1 MRGLVSFAVL
11 VGTMAIMPA
20 HAQTDSR
27 GAPKYNRIEL
37 EQFYRYQLM
46 ELREE
51 ALRRK
56 AAEGGTISSNSLADL
71 QGKLDRINAGRIR
84 DAKRNDGWSVDAFGR
99 SIRPKD

>member
-1 MRGLVSFAVL
+1 MRSLVFFAVL
-11 VGTMAIMPA
+11 VGTVAVMPA

-37 EQFYRYQLM
+37 QQFYGYQLK

-56 AAEGGTISSNSLADL
+56 AAEGGTISSVSLADL
-71 QGKLDRINAGRIR
+71 QGQLDRINAGRIR
-84 DAKRNDGWSVDAFGR
+84 DAKRNDSWSVDAFGR
-99 SIRPKD
+99 STRPKD